1 MARKKRDSM
10 VVVSQTGDRAVGYR
24 VPTLSDED
32 KKLLSERFAGAELD
46 QLSGTPSDEDEDDG
60 DFVTAASFGTRASG
74 APSKE

>member
-32 KKLLSERFAGAELD
+32 KKLLSKHFSGAVLD
-46 QLSGTPSDEDEDDG
+46 QLAGTPPDEDEDDG
-60 DFVTAASFGTRASG
+60 DFLTAASFGGKPNEKG
-74 APSKE
+74 AN